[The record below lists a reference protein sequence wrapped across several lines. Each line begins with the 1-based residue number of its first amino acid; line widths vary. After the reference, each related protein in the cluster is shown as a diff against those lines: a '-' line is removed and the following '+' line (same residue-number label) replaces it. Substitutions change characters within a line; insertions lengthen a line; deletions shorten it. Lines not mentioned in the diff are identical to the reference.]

1 MGAITRAPIGV
12 IRIVPQTRSMLE
24 QTLNEIYRIA
34 RALNI
39 DIREDSVERAMHYI
53 DNLAANGTTSLQRDI
68 IEGRPSELE
77 YQTGTIVRLSKQVGI
92 DAPLNTFIYHALLP
106 GEMKARGTLQY

>member
-1 MGAITRAPIGV
+1 
-12 IRIVPQTRSMLE
+12 MLE